1 MVVFNHITFV
11 NCVGVVLNLRTSFS
25 PFGIGIFGGQ
35 NSLKNQDFDS
45 QPNSTK
51 LLVEEAQPFEPNQ
64 TKLPCQPV
72 GGPNSIQ
79 TKVNPGHFEPKE
91 QHHIGSVSVW
101 RTENVCVPLNL
112 AQLPLSPRS

>member
-1 MVVFNHITFV
+1 MVAFNHITFV

-72 GGPNSIQ
+72 GGPNSIR
-79 TKVNPGHFEPKE
+79 TKVNPVPD
-91 QHHIGSVSVW
+91 W
-101 RTENVCVPLNL
+101 RGVDGPLLGEKVNL
-112 AQLPLSPRS
+112 CALIPGWLS

>member
-1 MVVFNHITFV
+1 MVAFNHITFV

-51 LLVEEAQPFEPNQ
+51 LLVEEAQPFEPKQ

-79 TKVNPGHFEPKE
+79 TKVNPGGYQE
-91 QHHIGSVSVW
+91 
-101 RTENVCVPLNL
+101 R
-112 AQLPLSPRS
+112 RSIRACPTGFP

>member
-79 TKVNPGHFEPKE
+79 TKVNPGVELGSPFVVR
-91 QHHIGSVSVW
+91 HIRPYDYAGC
-101 RTENVCVPLNL
+101 EFHC
-112 AQLPLSPRS
+112 PRNWQFS